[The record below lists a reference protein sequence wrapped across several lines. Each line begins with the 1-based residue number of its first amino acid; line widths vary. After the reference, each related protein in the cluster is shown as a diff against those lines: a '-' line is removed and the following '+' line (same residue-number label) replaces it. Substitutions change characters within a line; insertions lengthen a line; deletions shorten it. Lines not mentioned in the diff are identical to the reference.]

1 MSSATRS
8 EARAAPV
15 AVEPE
20 RKSAQHSSHGP
31 PAAAPAPSHGL
42 PAAVLRMQ
50 QAAGNQ
56 AVAQSLARSPAR
68 AVARCGANCS
78 CNSCAG
84 GHEEELLEEQLGAGL
99 LRSAVANRS
108 A

>member
-1 MSSATRS
+1 MSSATRN

-15 AVEPE
+15 AAEPE
-20 RKSAQHSSHGP
+20 RKSAGGRD
-31 PAAAPAPSHGL
+31 GL
-42 PAAVLRMQ
+42 PQGLRAAVLRMQ

-78 CNSCAG
+78 CSSCAG
-84 GHEEELLEEQLGAGL
+84 GHQEELLEEQLGAGL

>member
-8 EARAAPV
+8 EATAAPV
-15 AVEPE
+15 AAEPE
-20 RKSAQHSSHGP
+20 RKSAANTP
-31 PAAAPAPSHGL
+31 RGL
-42 PAAVLRMQ
+42 PGHLLRMQ

-56 AVAQSLARSPAR
+56 AVAQALARSPAR

-78 CNSCAG
+78 CNSCSG

>member
-8 EARAAPV
+8 EATAAP
-15 AVEPE
+15 AAAEPE
-20 RKSAQHSSHGP
+20 RKSA
-31 PAAAPAPSHGL
+31 ANAPRGL
-42 PAAVLRMQ
+42 PAHLLRIQ
-50 QAAGNQ
+50 QAGNQ
-56 AVAQSLARSPAR
+56 AVAQTLARSPAR

-84 GHEEELLEEQLGAGL
+84 GHGHEEELLEEQLGAGL
-99 LRSAVANRS
+99 LRSAVANRT

>member
-1 MSSATRS
+1 MSSATRN

-15 AVEPE
+15 AAEPE
-20 RKSAQHSSHGP
+20 RKSAQHS
-31 PAAAPAPSHGL
+31 SHGL

-78 CNSCAG
+78 CSSCAG
-84 GHEEELLEEQLGAGL
+84 GHQEELLEEQLGAGL